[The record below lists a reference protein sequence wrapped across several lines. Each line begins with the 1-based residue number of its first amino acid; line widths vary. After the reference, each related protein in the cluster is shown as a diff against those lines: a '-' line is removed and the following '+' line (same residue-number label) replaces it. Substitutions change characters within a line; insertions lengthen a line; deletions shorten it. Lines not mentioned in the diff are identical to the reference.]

1 LKSMSPFFASFLI
14 LMATWLTAATAGWA
28 DAPRVN
34 DRDLQLTLIAAA
46 PDIVTP
52 IGMAIDAHG
61 SLYVLESN
69 THFPP
74 KDYVGL
80 KTDRIV
86 RFSDKDGDGKF
97 ETRIVFA
104 DELKATMNLAFGPDG
119 ALYATERNRVLRFRD
134 RNNDGLAEER
144 SVILSLQTKEVYPHN
159 AIDGLVF
166 DSQGWL
172 YVGMGE
178 NHGADAA
185 IEGSDG
191 VTVKDAQ
198 ASGGM
203 ILRLRG
209 DGTSLSVFA
218 SGFWN
223 PFGLAFYGKGKGAHL
238 LAVENDAETR
248 PPNRLLDIVEG
259 GDYGYAFRYG
269 IAANHPFIAWN
280 GELPGTLG
288 MVAPVGEAVTSV
300 LPTAGTRFPA
310 RFANSVLV
318 SSWGDRRIEHH
329 VLSSNGA
336 TLKSKMSI
344 LVQGSTD
351 FRPVAM
357 ALAPDGSVFFS
368 DWVIRRYPVHGQ
380 GRIWRLSSKNPKSP
394 VLKTP
399 AVSAARTAALGV
411 GESNSL
417 QQLPQIVKALKS
429 NVRHLK
435 SLAVRALVRPELQSA
450 LPALS
455 EDGDARVRLG
465 ALLALRRVGP
475 EAIGR
480 HVVRLLSDPDES
492 VRIAALIAASEGK
505 LLQGVRTSHVHDAVA
520 SVIRSKQL
528 VEVYRAAVALLGEKP
543 LSELA
548 APSIESDWIALL
560 QTRRLSRVE
569 TARDALWSLD
579 ALGTPSAIKAIADV
593 LADEKASP
601 VLRGD
606 AAMSAARV
614 GQHARIIPLLKSRDE
629 TLRRTAIRAM
639 RTGVGDET
647 VAAALNALLAEQK
660 ATKGSLLEEVRF
672 ALQDESVTPEKRPEN
687 QAEWKTAL
695 SKRKGDP
702 DAGRRAFMNPGVG
715 CYRCHT
721 IGNIGTPVGP
731 PLGYIGGELP
741 DRLLESLLHPSDD
754 VVWPSRMWEMNDG
767 TTIIG
772 MAKQRNA
779 DGSILVMNPAGTFI
793 PLKKKDIKSETQ
805 SDASLMP
812 DGLADAMSIQE
823 FADLYAYLRSLH

>member
-1 LKSMSPFFASFLI
+1 MSLLAAPFVL
-14 LMATWLTAATAGWA
+14 LTVMCLTGAPTAWA
-28 DAPRVN
+28 DAPKVN
-34 DRDLQLTLIAAA
+34 DKDLQLTLIAAA

-52 IGMAIDAHG
+52 IGMAVDARG
-61 SLYVLESN
+61 NLFALESN

-74 KDYVGL
+74 KDYEGL
-80 KTDRIV
+80 KSDRIV

-97 ETRIVFA
+97 ETRTVFA
-104 DELKATMNLAFGPDG
+104 DDLKTTMNLAFGPDG

-134 RNNDGLAEER
+134 RNNDGLADER
-144 SVILSLQTKEVYPHN
+144 SIILSLQTKEVYPHN
-159 AIDGLVF
+159 AMGGLVF
-166 DSQGWL
+166 DSQSWL

-178 NHGADAA
+178 NHGAEAV

-191 VTVKDAQ
+191 TIIRDAR

-209 DGTSLSVFA
+209 DGTALSQFA

-223 PFGLAFYGKGKGAHL
+223 PFSLAFYGQGKGAHL

-248 PPNRLLDIVEG
+248 PPNRLLDVVEG

-300 LPTAGTRFPA
+300 LPTAGTRFPK

-318 SSWGDRRIEHH
+318 ASWGDRRIEHH

-336 TLKSKMSI
+336 TLKSKMSV
-344 LVQGSTD
+344 LVQGGTD

-357 ALAPDGSVFFS
+357 ALAPDGSIFFS

-380 GRIWRLSSKNPKSP
+380 GRIWRLSPKNLKAP
-394 VLKTP
+394 VLKIPT
-399 AVSAARTAALGV
+399 VSAARVAAIGV
-411 GESNSL
+411 SESNSL
-417 QQLPQIVKALKS
+417 RQLPQIVKALKS
-429 NVRHLK
+429 NVGQLK
-435 SLAVRALVRPELQSA
+435 ILAVRALVRPELQSA
-450 LPALS
+450 LPALA
-455 EDGDARVRLG
+455 EDGDPRVRLG

-475 EAIGR
+475 AAIGR
-480 HVVRLLSDPDES
+480 HIVRLLSDPDES

-505 LLQGVRTSHVHDAVA
+505 LLQGARTSHTHDAVA
-520 SVIRSKQL
+520 SVKRSKQL
-528 VEVYRAAVALLGEKP
+528 VEVYRAAVALLGVKP

-548 APSIESDWIALL
+548 APASEADWIALL
-560 QTRRLSRVE
+560 QSRRLSKVE

-579 ALGTPSAIKAIADV
+579 ALGTPTAIKAVAEV
-593 LADEKASP
+593 LADEKAP
-601 VLRGD
+601 TILRGD

-629 TLRRTAIRAM
+629 SLRRTAIRAM

-647 VAAALNALLAEQK
+647 VATALNALLAEQK
-660 ATKGSLLEEVRF
+660 ATKGPLLEEIRF
-672 ALQDESVTPEKRPEN
+672 ALQDESVTHEKRPEN
-687 QAEWKTAL
+687 QAEWKSAL

-721 IGNIGTPVGP
+721 IGAIGTPVGP

-741 DRLLESLLHPSDD
+741 ARLLESLLHPSDD
-754 VVWPSRMWEMNDG
+754 VVWPSRMWELNDG

-779 DGSILVMNPAGTFI
+779 DGSILVMNPAGTSI
-793 PLKKKDIKSETQ
+793 PLQKKDIKSETQ

-823 FADLYAYLRSLH
+823 FADLYAYLRSLL

>member
-1 LKSMSPFFASFLI
+1 MKPTSLLVAPFSL
-14 LMATWLTAATAGWA
+14 LTALCLSGAPAAWA
-28 DAPRVN
+28 DTPRVN
-34 DRDLQLTLIAAA
+34 NKDLQLTLIAAA

-52 IGMAIDAHG
+52 IGMAIDTKG
-61 SLYVLESN
+61 NLYVLESH

-74 KDYVGL
+74 KDYAGP
-80 KTDRIV
+80 KSDRIV

-104 DELKATMNLAFGPDG
+104 EDLKATMNLAFGPDG

-134 RNNDGLAEER
+134 RNSDGLAEER
-144 SVILSLQTKEVYPHN
+144 SIILSLQTKEAYPHN
-159 AIDGLVF
+159 ALDGLVF

-191 VTVKDAQ
+191 VLIKDTQ

-209 DGTSLSVFA
+209 DGTALSIFA

-223 PFGLAFYGKGKGAHL
+223 PFSLAFYGKGIGAHL

-259 GDYGYAFRYG
+259 GDYGYAYRYG
-269 IAANHPFIAWN
+269 IAADHPFVAWN

-288 MVAPVGEAVTSV
+288 MVASVGEAVTSV

-318 SSWGDRRIEHH
+318 ASWGDRRIEHH

-336 TLKSKMSI
+336 TLKSKMSV
-344 LVQGSTD
+344 LVQGGTD

-357 ALAPDGSVFFS
+357 ALAPDGSIFFS

-380 GRIWRLSSKNPKSP
+380 GRIWRLSSKNLKSP
-394 VLKTP
+394 TLKTP
-399 AVSAARTAALGV
+399 TVSAARGAAIKV
-411 GESNSL
+411 GSSSSVR
-417 QQLPQIVKALKS
+417 QLPQLVTALKS
-429 NVRHLK
+429 NVGQLRA
-435 SLAVRALVRPELQSA
+435 LAVRALVRPELQNA
-450 LPALS
+450 LPALA
-455 EDGDARVRLG
+455 ENRDARVRLG
-465 ALLALRRVGP
+465 ALLALRRVSS

-480 HVVRLLSDPDES
+480 HIVRLLSDPDES

-505 LLQGVRTSHVHDAVA
+505 LLQGARTSHAHDAVA
-520 SVIRSKQL
+520 SIKRSKQL

-543 LSELA
+543 LPELA
-548 APSIESDWIALL
+548 APASEADWIALL
-560 QTRRLSRVE
+560 QGRRLSPIE

-579 ALGTPSAIKAIADV
+579 ALGTPTATKAIADV
-593 LADEKASP
+593 LADEKAP
-601 VLRGD
+601 AVLRGD
-606 AAMSAARV
+606 AAMSVARL
-614 GQHARIIPLLKSRDE
+614 GQHARIIPLLKHRDE
-629 TLRRTAIRAM
+629 TLRRAAIRAM
-639 RTGVGDET
+639 RTGVGDEA
-647 VAAALNALLAEQK
+647 VADALKALLSEQK
-660 ATKGSLLEEVRF
+660 ATRGSLLEEVRF
-672 ALQDESVTPEKRPEN
+672 ALQDESATLEKRPEN
-687 QAEWKTAL
+687 LAEWTRAL
-695 SKRKGDP
+695 SKRKGDS

-715 CYRCHT
+715 CYRCHA

-754 VVWPSRMWEMNDG
+754 VVWPSRMWDLNDG

-772 MAKQRNA
+772 MAKKRNA
-779 DGSILVMNPAGTFI
+779 DGSIVVMNPAGTSI
-793 PLKKKDIKSETQ
+793 PLQKKDIKSETQ

-823 FADLYAYLRSLH
+823 FADLYAYLCSLH